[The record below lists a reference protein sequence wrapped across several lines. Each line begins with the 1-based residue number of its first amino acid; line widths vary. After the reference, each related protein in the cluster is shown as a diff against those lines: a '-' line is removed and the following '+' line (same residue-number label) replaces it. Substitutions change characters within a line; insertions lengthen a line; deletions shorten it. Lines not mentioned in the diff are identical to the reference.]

1 MHSNECLVVQAILSS
16 IYFTIG
22 ISTILDLKNISFK
35 FCLFTVA
42 AILYINYADTKN
54 KFANKNIRIDICE
67 KFCIFKKI
75 KLIFRLI

>member
-1 MHSNECLVVQAILSS
+1 MFGSTSNI

-54 KFANKNIRIDICE
+54 KFANKNIRIEACDM
-67 KFCIFKKI
+67 FCVLTKI
-75 KLIFRLI
+75 ELIFSLI